1 MTRPLGMRADS
12 QRFLPY
18 GRQTIEDDDVDAV
31 VKALRGDYLTTGPLV
46 GEFERALSAHVGANH
61 AVAVANGTAAL
72 HAAYAAA
79 GVGPESEVVVP
90 AVTFLATANAAR
102 FLGARVVFADVDPD
116 TGLLTVETLRDRV
129 GSRTRVIAPV
139 HLTGTPCDMA
149 GIARVAADI
158 GASVIEDAAHAI
170 GASDGSAPVGA
181 CRHSAACV
189 FSFHPVKQM
198 TTAEGGAIVTND
210 EALAR
215 GMREFRSHGMVHD
228 TARFEDEPVA
238 PGYYEQHSLGYNY
251 RITDVQCALGLTQL
265 KKLPAFIERRRA
277 LARLYD
283 DALRELSLVLPVTR
297 GALAQVSGYHL
308 YAVLIDFAALGT
320 TRMAV
325 MQGLRALG
333 VGTQMHYPP
342 VPSQPY
348 YRKLGERPERY
359 PGAQSYAARTL
370 SLPLYPSMRDED
382 VLCVVEALKSV
393 LGRGP

>member
-1 MTRPLGMRADS
+1 MRAEPD
-12 QRFLPY
+12 RFLPY
-18 GRQTIEDDDVDAV
+18 GRQSIDDDDVDAV

-46 GEFERALSAHVGANH
+46 GEFERALAGHVGASH

-72 HAAYAAA
+72 HAVYAAL
-79 GVGPESEVVVP
+79 GVGANSEVVVP

-102 FLGARVVFADVDPD
+102 FLGARVVFADVDAD
-116 TGLLTVETLRDRV
+116 TGLLTPETLQPHV
-129 GSRTRVIAPV
+129 GPRTRVVAPV
-139 HLTGTPCDMA
+139 HLTGTACDTA
-149 GIARVAADI
+149 GISRLAAEV
-158 GASVIEDAAHAI
+158 GAAVIEDAAHAI
-170 GASDGSAPVGA
+170 GARDGDAPVGA
-181 CRHSAACV
+181 CRHSRACV

-198 TTAEGGAIVTND
+198 TTAEGGAVLTND
-210 EALAR
+210 EALGRA
-215 GMREFRSHGMVHD
+215 MREFRSHGMVHD

-238 PGYYEQHSLGYNY
+238 PGYYEQQSLGYNY

-283 DALRELSLVLPVTR
+283 EALGELSAALPVTR
-297 GALAQVSGYHL
+297 GSAREVSGYHL

-325 MQGLRALG
+325 MQGLRELG

-348 YRKLGERPERY
+348 YRRLGEDPARY
-359 PGAQSYAARTL
+359 PGALRYAARTL
-370 SLPLYPSMRDED
+370 SLPLYPSMHDGD
-382 VLCVVEALKSV
+382 VARVVEALKSV
-393 LGRGP
+393 LARRS

>member
-1 MTRPLGMRADS
+1 MRADS
-12 QRFLPY
+12 ERFLPY
-18 GRQTIEDDDVDAV
+18 GRQTIDDDDVESV
-31 VKALRGDYLTTGPLV
+31 VAALRGDYLTTGPLV
-46 GEFERALSAHVGANH
+46 GEFERALAARVGASH

-116 TGLLTVETLRDRV
+116 TGLLTVDTLREHV

-139 HLTGTPCDMA
+139 HLTGTSCDMA
-149 GIARVAADI
+149 AIARVAAEV
-158 GASVIEDAAHAI
+158 GASVVEDAAHAV
-170 GASDGSAPVGA
+170 GASDGTAPVGA

-215 GMREFRSHGMVHD
+215 SMREFRSHGMVHD
-228 TARFEDEPVA
+228 TSRFEGEPVA
-238 PGYYEQHSLGYNY
+238 PGYYEQHSLGFNY
-251 RITDVQCALGLTQL
+251 RITDVQCALGLNQL
-265 KKLPAFIERRRA
+265 KKLPSFIERRRA
-277 LARLYD
+277 LSRLYD
-283 DALRELSLVLPVTR
+283 EALRELSAALPVTR
-297 GALAQVSGYHL
+297 GSAREISGYHL

-333 VGTQMHYPP
+333 VGTQVHYPP

-348 YRKLGERPERY
+348 YKKLGERPERY
-359 PGAQSYAARTL
+359 PGAERYAARTL
-370 SLPLYPSMRDED
+370 SLPLYPSMQDDD
-382 VLCVVEALKSV
+382 VLRVVAALKSV
-393 LGRGP
+393 LDRKP